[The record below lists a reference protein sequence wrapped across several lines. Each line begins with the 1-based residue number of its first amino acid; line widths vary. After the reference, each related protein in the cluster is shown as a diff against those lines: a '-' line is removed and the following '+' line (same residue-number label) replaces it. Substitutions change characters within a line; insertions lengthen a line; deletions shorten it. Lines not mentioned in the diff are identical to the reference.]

1 MFGIFLL
8 LTKMYDLDR
17 QRKGKEGE
25 MTFLT
30 SSSFFIFTKNP
41 YDSFSLSDEDTEVSG
56 RRRSI
61 GLQKSSMLILA

>member
-1 MFGIFLL
+1 
-8 LTKMYDLDR
+8 
-17 QRKGKEGE
+17 

-30 SSSFFIFTKNP
+30 SASFFIFTKTP
-41 YDSFSLSDEDTEVSG
+41 YDSFSLSDEDTEVLG

>member
-1 MFGIFLL
+1 
-8 LTKMYDLDR
+8 
-17 QRKGKEGE
+17 

-30 SSSFFIFTKNP
+30 SASFFIFTKNP